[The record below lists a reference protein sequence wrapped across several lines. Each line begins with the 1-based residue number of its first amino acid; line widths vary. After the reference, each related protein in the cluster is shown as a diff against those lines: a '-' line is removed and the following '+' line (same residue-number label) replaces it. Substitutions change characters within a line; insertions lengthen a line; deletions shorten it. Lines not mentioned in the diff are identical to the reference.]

1 MIVRT
6 SAAARGEGP
15 IAHLGMLRR
24 AFDAKFWGHVTTVRA
39 ALPYLAPAGSI
50 TLLGAIA
57 ARAAMPGT
65 AGTAAIN
72 GAVEAL
78 VKPLASS
85 ITGPPPRVAARPV
98 PLASIL
104 PYAVRLA
111 FTCLAARPR
120 TGCGDLWGS
129 CSARALPVP
138 RGFPLFPRCH
148 R

>member
-1 MIVRT
+1 
-6 SAAARGEGP
+6 
-15 IAHLGMLRR
+15 MLRR